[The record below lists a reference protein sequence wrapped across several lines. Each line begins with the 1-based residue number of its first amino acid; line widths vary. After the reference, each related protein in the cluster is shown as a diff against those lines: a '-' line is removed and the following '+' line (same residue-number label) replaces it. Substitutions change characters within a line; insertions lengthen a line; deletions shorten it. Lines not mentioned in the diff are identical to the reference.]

1 MTLTNYLTQTLNLS
15 SIQVEAIEQL
25 AEICGMAPMFEV
37 SIASLRNRATKSS
50 VAPADSRS
58 TLQKA
63 EPSTKFVS
71 KMRSSKGENS
81 WDDTG
86 SDMLDTVDSLRYSSK
101 NVSANTTS
109 EEDFSDDFPDLPDV
123 DQKFRTEDEF
133 ENFLKADAQI
143 GDNVYGGVDDTPDAV
158 GDMSDLLKKLC
169 MFLNTSKEKRNI
181 YLKTMVDDADK
192 FTSYIQGLFSGVV
205 KFLSGDADVSRLKKD
220 KAKLLDEIK
229 TGISDFIVKFT
240 DDEDYFQWAVE
251 LSSMFPELDPSNLE
265 TYNRTA
271 NDDWS
276 DEETNAFIANHQADA
291 TRRPSE
297 LSFDDVLGG
306 SSGEAKDYNPFKN
319 AARRVLTAKLNGDQK
334 FNSSDFQ

>member
-71 KMRSSKGENS
+71 KMRTSKGENT

-101 NVSANTTS
+101 NVSANTNS
-109 EEDFSDDFPDLPDV
+109 EEDFGDDFPDLPDV
-123 DQKFRTEDEF
+123 DQKFRNEDEF

-143 GDNVYGGVDDTPDAV
+143 GDNVYGGDDDTPDAV
-158 GDMSDLLKKLC
+158 GDMNDLVKKLC
-169 MFLNTSKEKRNI
+169 SFLNTSKEKRNS
-181 YLKTMVDDADK
+181 YLKNMIDDAEG
-192 FTSYIQGLFSGVV
+192 FTLAIQGLFRGVV
-205 KFLSGDADVSRLKKD
+205 KFLSGNSDVSRLKAD
-220 KAKLLDEIK
+220 KVKLLNEIK
-229 TGISDFIVKFT
+229 TGISDFITKFH
-240 DDEDYFQWAVE
+240 DDEDYFQWAEE
-251 LSSMFPELDPSNLE
+251 LAAMFPELDPSNLE
-265 TYNRTA
+265 TFNRTA
-271 NDDWS
+271 NENDWS

-306 SSGEAKDYNPFKN
+306 ASGEAKDYNPFKS
-319 AARRVLTAKLNGDQK
+319 AAKRVLTTKFNGDRQLNG
-334 FNSSDFQ
+334 SDY